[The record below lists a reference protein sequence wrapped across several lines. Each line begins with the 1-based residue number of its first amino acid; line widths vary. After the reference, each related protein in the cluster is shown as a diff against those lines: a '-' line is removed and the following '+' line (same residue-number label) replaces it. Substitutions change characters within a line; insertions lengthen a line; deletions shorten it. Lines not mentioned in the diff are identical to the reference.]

1 MDTPQMIRELLG
13 STKTIAVVGL
23 SADPNR
29 ASYGVASYLQ
39 RQGYRI
45 IPVNPRLTGPVLGEQ
60 PYASLQDL
68 PTPVELVQIFRRSE
82 FVSPVVDAAISIG
95 AKAIWMQ
102 LGVIDEAAAAR
113 ARAAGLQVVMDR
125 CLAVDHRMLMR

>member
-1 MDTPQMIRELLG
+1 MDTTQMIRELLG

-29 ASYGVASYLQ
+29 PSYGVASYLQ

-45 IPVNPRLTGPVLGEQ
+45 IPVNPRLSGPVLGEQ

-82 FVSPVVDAAISIG
+82 FVSPVVDDAIMIK

-102 LGVIDEAAAAR
+102 LGVVDEAAAAR

-125 CLAVDHRMLMR
+125 CMAVDHRMLMR

>member
-13 STKTIAVVGL
+13 SVTTIAVVGL
-23 SADPNR
+23 SADPDR

>member
-1 MDTPQMIRELLG
+1 MDTTQMIRELLG

-29 ASYGVASYLQ
+29 PSYGVASYLQ

-45 IPVNPRLTGPVLGEQ
+45 IPVNPRLSGPVLGEQ
-60 PYASLQDL
+60 PYAALQDL

-82 FVSPVVDAAISIG
+82 FVSPVVDDAIMIK

-102 LGVIDEAAAAR
+102 LGVVDEAAAAR

-125 CLAVDHRMLMR
+125 CMAVDHRMLMR